1 MRSLFS
7 GLLISGLLLCCELF
21 TSPAKL
27 GSLWQQLTP
36 VSQTVPTIAPTVIGQ
51 ADKSLA
57 AMEQAVHTQINQYRA
72 SRGLPSLALDARIS
86 QQARLHSQN
95 MASKQ
100 SPFSHQGFQQRVQA
114 IAQSISYRAAAENVA
129 YNQGYQDPA
138 KQSVQ
143 GWIKSTGHRQN
154 IEGQFNLTGV
164 GVAKNSRNEY
174 YFTQVFIRGR

>member
-7 GLLISGLLLCCELF
+7 GLLISGLVFSCELF
-21 TSPAKL
+21 TNPAKL
-27 GSLWQQLTP
+27 GSLWQQLMP
-36 VSQTVPTIAPTVIGQ
+36 ARQTGSSMTPTVIGQ
-51 ADKSLA
+51 ADHSLA

-72 SRGLPSLALDARIS
+72 SRKLPPLVLDTRIS

-100 SPFSHQGFQQRVQA
+100 LPFSHQGFQQRVQA

-143 GWIKSTGHRQN
+143 GWIKSPGHRQN